1 MARSKT
7 TESKEKA
14 RVRIETDIQAYIES
28 QSERV
33 LGKAISD
40 LDGAD
45 LTTLVN
51 RLIYEHKLGWSM
63 ASQVPLA
70 RLFNWV
76 IGLVPGNSNKVV
88 ALQAA
93 EQPGLQPAQQQEE
106 DDFSF
111 EAEFATQFEDAA

>member
-14 RVRIETDIQAYIES
+14 RVRIENDIQVYIES

-33 LGKAISD
+33 LGKAISE

-51 RLIYEHKLGWSM
+51 RLLYEHKLGWSM

-88 ALQAA
+88 SIQAA
-93 EQPGLQPAQQQEE
+93 EQPGLQSAQQQEE

-111 EAEFATQFEDAA
+111 EAEFTTQFEDAA

>member
-1 MARSKT
+1 MARTKT

-14 RVRIETDIQAYIES
+14 RVRIETDIQVYVES
-28 QSERV
+28 QSHRV
-33 LGKAISD
+33 LGKPINE

-63 ASQVPLA
+63 ARQVPLA

-76 IGLVPGNSNKVV
+76 MGLVPGNSNKVV

-93 EQPGLQPAQQQEE
+93 EQPELQPAQQQEE